1 VKATAAQTLHRGD
14 MTLKVRKQLVLAFL
28 CLVIGMTVPASAQN
42 KYSRYIKATP
52 EDLFQRCVSNSDDIA
67 CYFYGGLKKKRGKL
81 ADAHDAYFLGAQL
94 AKERA
99 GFVCMLELARMYE
112 KGDGVRRDP
121 VQSYRWYTVLMND
134 QPAKDLRAA
143 ASNKRKSIAVT
154 MTTDQIAA
162 AEAMARAWKAQSGT

>member
-1 VKATAAQTLHRGD
+1 
-14 MTLKVRKQLVLAFL
+14 MTLKVRKQVVLAFL
-28 CLVIGMTVPASAQN
+28 CLAIGIAVPASAQN

-52 EDLFQRCVSNSDDIA
+52 EDLFKLCVSSSDDIA
-67 CYFYGGLKKKRGKL
+67 CYFYGGLQKRRGKL
-81 ADAHDAYFLGAQL
+81 TAAHDAYFLCAQL

-121 VQSYRWYTVLMND
+121 VQAYRWYTVLMND
-134 QPAKDLRAA
+134 QPAKDLRSV
-143 ASNKRKSIAVT
+143 ASNKRQSISVT

-162 AEAMARAWKAQSGT
+162 AESMARAWKAQSGS